1 MIDRFDAQRPS
12 FGRGEDRNVG
22 SWEVRLYHSIDSDI
36 AVVAFGG
43 VMSAAPISVVP
54 EAGDVEL
61 ARDALRLVDEAL
73 TESASD
79 DPVIITVVGATEDV
93 VVPRT
98 VVGLLSRILANL
110 ANGEGVALIPVDREL
125 STQKAA
131 DILNVSRPF
140 LIRLLD
146 EGRIDFRMV
155 GTHRRV
161 KTASLLRYLG
171 QDESERH
178 AAADELSRMTKELG
192 FV

>member
-1 MIDRFDAQRPS
+1 
-12 FGRGEDRNVG
+12 
-22 SWEVRLYHSIDSDI
+22 
-36 AVVAFGG
+36 
-43 VMSAAPISVVP
+43 MSAAPISVVP

-61 ARDALRLVDEAL
+61 ARDALRLVDEVL
-73 TESASD
+73 TESTSD
-79 DPVIITVVGATEDV
+79 APVTLTVAGAAEDV
-93 VVPRT
+93 VVPKA

-110 ANGEGVALIPVDREL
+110 ADGEGVALVPVDREL

-131 DILNVSRPF
+131 DMLNVSRPF
-140 LIRLLD
+140 LIGLLD

-161 KTASLLRYLG
+161 KTASLLRYLS
-171 QDESERH
+171 QDEIERR

>member
-1 MIDRFDAQRPS
+1 MPL
-12 FGRGEDRNVG
+12 GLG
-22 SWEVRLYHSIDSDI
+22 SWEVRLYNSIDSNI

-61 ARDALRLVDEAL
+61 ARDALRLVDEVL

-79 DPVIITVVGATEDV
+79 DPVIITLVGATEDV

-131 DILNVSRPF
+131 DMLNVSRPF

-161 KTASLLRYLG
+161 KTASLLRYLS

>member
-1 MIDRFDAQRPS
+1 
-12 FGRGEDRNVG
+12 
-22 SWEVRLYHSIDSDI
+22 
-36 AVVAFGG
+36 
-43 VMSAAPISVVP
+43 MSAAPISVVP

-73 TESASD
+73 TESTSG
-79 DPVIITVVGATEDV
+79 DPVTITVAGAAEEV

-110 ANGEGVALIPVDREL
+110 ANGEGVALIPVDREF
-125 STQKAA
+125 STQQAA
-131 DILNVSRPF
+131 DMLNVSRPF

-161 KTASLLRYLG
+161 KTASLLRYLSH
-171 QDESERH
+171 DETERRS
-178 AAADELSRMTKELG
+178 AADELSRMTKELG
-192 FV
+192 FA